1 MGKTTNKYIQEKRRK
16 KKIKNTVLILIIL
29 LCVAILFAFKSEFF
43 SIKEI
48 DLKGNFITN
57 KEVLLEELENLK
69 GTNIITLNI
78 EEISNILKKNPY
90 IESVKVEKEL
100 PNKININI
108 SERKAGF
115 YFKENDKIY
124 VINNEFIVLEE
135 KDSLDNLNLIE
146 IKNIS
151 GNNIE
156 VGKKI
161 IDDERKSK
169 ILKNINEILAKN
181 KSEINFDSI
190 DLTDLLDIKFY
201 HKDVEVRVGSDEEMQ
216 DKLNKAINILKSDE
230 INITKGVI
238 DVRYKASPTVKIENN
253 DKKDKKTNEKDSSE
267 NHTSDKSAD
276 NTEE

>member
-29 LCVAILFAFKSEFF
+29 LCLTVLFAFKSEFF

-169 ILKNINEILAKN
+169 ILKNINDILAKN
-181 KSEINFDSI
+181 KSEINFDSL

-238 DVRYKASPTVKIENN
+238 DVRYKASPTVKIEND
-253 DKKDKKTNEKDSSE
+253 DKKNKNTNAEDSSE
-267 NHTSDKSAD
+267 NHTSDKSED